1 MKIYL
6 AAKYSRHPEMRDVR
20 ERLQKIGHLVTSRW
34 IEGNHEISEVNADAD
49 RQRFAVED
57 WMDLKDAEAVLWFA
71 EPEKIEGRN
80 RGGRHVEF
88 GLAIAWNI
96 PVFVVGRK
104 ENVFHWLPEVRH
116 FASPDEALTALTGE
130 VRKIQGE

>member
-6 AAKYSRHPEMRDVR
+6 AAKYSRNPEMRVLRD
-20 ERLQKIGHLVTSRW
+20 HLGKDRRHAVISRW
-34 IEGNHEISEVNADAD
+34 IEGNHEISEANGDWD
-49 RQRFAVED
+49 RSRFAQED
-57 WMDLKDAEAVLWFA
+57 LEDLHNSDVVLWFA

-88 GLAIAWNI
+88 GLALAWGI
-96 PVFVVGRK
+96 PIIVIGRK

-116 FASPDEALTALTGE
+116 VGDFASALRVLGVAETE
-130 VRKIQGE
+130 VSA